1 MMLNKKPLT
10 CIFLGSGAS
19 LNLAGIKIGNEF
31 IKEVLADGRESWIN
45 YETLKIG
52 GSELS
57 EWIEKVGDIEL
68 CMSHLY
74 NLASKNREFA
84 SVAIINLRAAI
95 AEYLK
100 KFLSDTEADTL
111 SSKEKELK
119 EKELEAR
126 DLFKQFLQEVRKRSN
141 IVILTTNYD
150 LFIERLFNEMKLPW
164 YYPKISQQT
173 AGSHAEGIPIYKF
186 HGSINWLEERWLEGE
201 DIKSKNPPALTV
213 KDPENLIDN
222 GILRLFSIKE
232 ENGKRHRGY
241 SPVLIPF
248 FFQKEEWLG
257 GRWREIFEPHWESA
271 AECLTKDVS
280 ALNFYF
286 FGYKLPQADH
296 NMLTWL
302 LEILNNAKIQKVLQE
317 IIAVCKPNPN
327 CLDNSDKEM
336 LQKALDPFIKPE
348 NVHQEGLAVFLK
360 KYFGKRNGNEGS
372 LPGTAK
378 T

>member
-1 MMLNKKPLT
+1 MLNKKPLT

-119 EKELEAR
+119 EKNWR
-126 DLFKQFLQEVRKRSN
+126 HGIFSN
-141 IVILTTNYD
+141 
-150 LFIERLFNEMKLPW
+150 
-164 YYPKISQQT
+164 
-173 AGSHAEGIPIYKF
+173 
-186 HGSINWLEERWLEGE
+186 
-201 DIKSKNPPALTV
+201 
-213 KDPENLIDN
+213 
-222 GILRLFSIKE
+222 
-232 ENGKRHRGY
+232 
-241 SPVLIPF
+241 
-248 FFQKEEWLG
+248 
-257 GRWREIFEPHWESA
+257 
-271 AECLTKDVS
+271 
-280 ALNFYF
+280 NFY
-286 FGYKLPQADH
+286 
-296 NMLTWL
+296 
-302 LEILNNAKIQKVLQE
+302 
-317 IIAVCKPNPN
+317 
-327 CLDNSDKEM
+327 
-336 LQKALDPFIKPE
+336 
-348 NVHQEGLAVFLK
+348 
-360 KYFGKRNGNEGS
+360 KR
-372 LPGTAK
+372 
-378 T
+378 